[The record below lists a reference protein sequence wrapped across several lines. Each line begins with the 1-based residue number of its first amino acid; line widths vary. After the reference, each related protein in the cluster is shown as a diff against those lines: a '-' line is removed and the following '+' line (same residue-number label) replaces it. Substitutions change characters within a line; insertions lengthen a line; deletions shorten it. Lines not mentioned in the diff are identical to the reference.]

1 MAAQFL
7 RQSVRRRED
16 VMHELRRLLPRQFTD
31 WQGKYMIEDDP
42 DELWRECRVV
52 DMSSAGAGLEL
63 LGVRPEELPGHK
75 IILAVQLRGEVR
87 NFRPAK
93 NEGMRV
99 GIQFSDL
106 TPEEREYL
114 DSLMELKAAW

>member
-1 MAAQFL
+1 M
-7 RQSVRRRED
+7 ED

-42 DELWRECRVV
+42 DELWRDCRVI

-75 IILAVQLRGEVR
+75 ILLAVQFRGEVR
-87 NFRPAK
+87 NSAPSG
-93 NEGMRV
+93 NDGMRV
-99 GIQFSDL
+99 GIQFSNL

-114 DSLMELKAAW
+114 DSLVELKAAW